1 MWSWDGS
8 WTYAELER
16 LSSCLALRLKTLGI
30 GPEVPVLLCFEKS
43 KWHVLASLAV
53 LKAGGVCASVDPTH
67 PVDRLRTI
75 AQTAKA
81 TVSLCAENLVEKMY
95 SIVDDAIPLS
105 SEFME
110 ALAKSAGVATFTCR
124 TVGPTNAAFIV
135 FTSGSTGKP
144 KGIVQEHGAFC
155 WASHQF
161 RRLLGTRPGRRVLQF
176 AAYTFDI
183 SIVDTFITLM
193 YGACLCIPSEHDR
206 VNNLPGFVNSAA
218 VNQACITPTVARTFQ
233 PEETPDLSVLCLA
246 GEVVTKDNIS
256 TWSEKLELL
265 NAYGPAE
272 VSVAVLCKTN
282 MKPDTHPADTGMPI
296 GGGCWIVSKHSTEQ
310 LVPIGAIG
318 ELLVE
323 GPHVARG
330 YLHDAKMTTASFVKS
345 PIWFQKLH
353 GHGNTHRFYRTGD
366 LVRYQPDGSLFF
378 LGRADS
384 QVKVRGQRVE
394 LGEVEH
400 HIYES
405 KLASNSI
412 VLYPT
417 CGVLSKTLVA
427 IVSFPGLSA
436 AEPMD
441 RGVIRTLHRDRQP
454 EAQRLV
460 GLLKKY
466 LADILPQ
473 YMVPSIWI
481 CLPILPST
489 SSGKLDRKALQD
501 WVLTINEDV
510 VRSQCKIEAGEQDEK
525 PLETAAQVHL
535 AKALSWV
542 LNIPLEKIRSTD
554 SFLGLGG
561 TVSK

>member
-1 MWSWDGS
+1 
-8 WTYAELER
+8 LER
-16 LSSCLALRLKTLGI
+16 LSSRLAIRLQSLGI

-53 LKAGGVCASVDPTH
+53 LKAGGVCASVDPAH

-81 TVSLCAENLVEKMY
+81 TVSLCTDHKAEEMRSV
-95 SIVDDAIPLS
+95 VDYVMPLS
-105 SEFME
+105 SDTME
-110 ALAKSAGVATFTCR
+110 TLVESAGETTFTCSN
-124 TVGPTNAAFIV
+124 VAPTNAAFIV

-144 KGIVQEHGAFC
+144 KGIVQQHGAFC

-161 RRLLGTRPGRRVLQF
+161 RQLIGTRPGRRVLQF

-206 VNNLPGFVNSAA
+206 VNNLPGYVNSAG
-218 VNQACITPTVARTFQ
+218 VNQACITPTVARTFL
-233 PEETPDLSVLCLA
+233 PEETPGLSVLCLA
-246 GEVVTKDNIS
+246 GEAVTKDNIAS
-256 TWSEKLELL
+256 WSDKLELL

-272 VSVAVLCKTN
+272 VSVAVLCRTN
-282 MKPDTHPADTGMPI
+282 MKPDTHPADTGRPI

-330 YLHDAKMTTASFVKS
+330 YLHDTKKTTTSFVKS
-345 PIWFQKLH
+345 PMWFNKMN
-353 GHGNTHRFYRTGD
+353 GHDDTHRFYRTGD

-400 HIYES
+400 TIYES
-405 KLASNSI
+405 RLASTAI

-417 CGVLSKTLVA
+417 HGVLSKNLVA

-436 AEPMD
+436 AETTI
-441 RGVIRTLHRDRQP
+441 RGVIRTLHKDLRS
-454 EAQRLV
+454 EAQRLTA
-460 GLLKKY
+460 LLKKY
-466 LADILPQ
+466 LGSILPQ
-473 YMVPSIWI
+473 YMIPSIWI
-481 CLPILPST
+481 CLPSMPST
-489 SSGKLDRKALQD
+489 NSGKLDRKALQD
-501 WVLTINEDV
+501 WIMEMDKDVARNDSDLESEDE
-510 VRSQCKIEAGEQDEK
+510 SETT
-525 PLETAAQVHL
+525 LETAAQEHV

-542 LNIPLEKIRSTD
+542 LNIPFEKIRSTD
-554 SFLGLGG
+554 SFLRLGG
-561 TVSK
+561 MLSK